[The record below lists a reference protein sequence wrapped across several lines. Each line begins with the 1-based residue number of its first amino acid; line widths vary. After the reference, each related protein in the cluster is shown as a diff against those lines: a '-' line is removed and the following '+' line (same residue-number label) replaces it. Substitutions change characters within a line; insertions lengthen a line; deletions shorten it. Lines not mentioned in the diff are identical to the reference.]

1 SYAHLQWLGMDY
13 FERELSGRIM
23 TRMTTDVDALSSF
36 LQTGLATFVVSS
48 LTLVGIAGALL
59 ATDLPLALVA
69 MSVLPV
75 LVVATV
81 VFRRVSKRA
90 YAEARERVSTVNADL
105 QENVAGL
112 RVAQAHRRER
122 LAARRFAQRSDAYRR
137 SRLRA
142 QLYISLYFPFVA
154 FLSEVALAAV
164 VGVGAARVAE
174 GRLTAGVLVAFLLYL
189 NLFFSPVQQLS
200 SVFDSY
206 QQASVGLRRIAELL
220 RTPTSVPPARK
231 PVEVRGRLRGE
242 VELRSVSF
250 KYPGTE
256 AFALR
261 DVSLRV
267 RPGETV
273 ALV

>member
-1 SYAHLQWLGMDY
+1 
-13 FERELSGRIM
+13 
-23 TRMTTDVDALSSF
+23 F

-112 RVAQAHRRER
+112 RVAQAHRGER

-164 VGVGAARVAE
+164 VGVGAARV
-174 GRLTAGVLVAFLLYL
+174 T
-189 NLFFSPVQQLS
+189 
-200 SVFDSY
+200 
-206 QQASVGLRRIAELL
+206 
-220 RTPTSVPPARK
+220 
-231 PVEVRGRLRGE
+231 
-242 VELRSVSF
+242 
-250 KYPGTE
+250 
-256 AFALR
+256 
-261 DVSLRV
+261 
-267 RPGETV
+267 
-273 ALV
+273 

>member
-1 SYAHLQWLGMDY
+1 LYQLRLRSYAHLQRLGLDY

-122 LAARRFAQRSDAYRR
+122 LAARRFAQRS
-137 SRLRA
+137 
-142 QLYISLYFPFVA
+142 
-154 FLSEVALAAV
+154 
-164 VGVGAARVAE
+164 
-174 GRLTAGVLVAFLLYL
+174 
-189 NLFFSPVQQLS
+189 
-200 SVFDSY
+200 
-206 QQASVGLRRIAELL
+206 
-220 RTPTSVPPARK
+220 
-231 PVEVRGRLRGE
+231 
-242 VELRSVSF
+242 
-250 KYPGTE
+250 
-256 AFALR
+256 
-261 DVSLRV
+261 
-267 RPGETV
+267 
-273 ALV
+273 